1 MTNDNWFNQVALS
14 SKEGLYLP
22 HKSEYITFVGHP
34 SQQLQHPYWHHI
46 NTQSEGSLSYLWEIP
61 LLTALR
67 HPHWHQYLL
76 VWGYLYP
83 NCIHT
88 GNTSIFKMHPYGNT
102 SISKMYLYWQHI
114 NTLTASILA
123 SIPKLHSYWQH
134 INTQNSSMLAAHQYP
149 KYIHI
154 VITSIPKMHPYR
166 HHINTQRKGNLGLNL
181 CIIGDPNATCSISFN
196 PTPPCCRAAVKGER
210 D

>member
-1 MTNDNWFNQVALS
+1 MTNDNCFNQVARS

-88 GNTSIFKMHPYGNT
+88 GNTSILKMHPYGNT
-102 SISKMYLYWQHI
+102 SLSKMYLYWQHI

-134 INTQNSSMLAAHQYP
+134 INTQNSSMLAAQTSTLDKPSIKTICHFS
-149 KYIHI
+149 ILMTI
-154 VITSIPKMHPYR
+154 VLTIIFAFSLVQRSEIGS
-166 HHINTQRKGNLGLNL
+166 HHI
-181 CIIGDPNATCSISFN
+181 
-196 PTPPCCRAAVKGER
+196 
-210 D
+210 